1 MMRHKLLRVF
11 RKLIMPE
18 AELLV
23 VGSKLYAKKITK
35 DGRMIDYGLQS
46 QKLITNRGMITL
58 LKVLGGFHSD
68 DNNFSRGHLWS
79 IAVGHTSGT
88 GTNPESF
95 SDTQL
100 QSPIQTTPVQASI
113 YNYFF
118 DTTNQVY
125 RLRSIATLSYSA
137 PANVSEHAVWS
148 YNFSWSVWH
157 FFDRSVLATPIS
169 VSTGDTITFTYI
181 LELSRA

>member
-1 MMRHKLLRVF
+1 MRHKLLRVF

-18 AELLV
+18 AELLI

-35 DGRMIDYGLQS
+35 DGEEIDYGLQS

-58 LKVLGGFHSD
+58 LKALGAFYND
-68 DNNFSRGHLWS
+68 DNNFSRSQTWG
-79 IAVGHTSGT
+79 IALGHTSGT

-95 SDTQL
+95 TDTAL
-100 QSPIQTTPVQASI
+100 QSPIQTTPVFPSV

-118 DTTNQVY
+118 DTTSQTY

-137 PANVSEHAVWS
+137 PATVSEHAVWS
-148 YNFSWSVWH
+148 YNSYVGAWH
-157 FFDRSVLATPIS
+157 FFDRSVLATPIA

-181 LELSRA
+181 LEISRA

>member
-1 MMRHKLLRVF
+1 MRHKLLRVF

-18 AELLV
+18 TELLV
-23 VGSKLYAKKITK
+23 VGSKLYAKKITR
-35 DGRMIDYGLQS
+35 DGKEIDYGLQS

-58 LKVLGGFHSD
+58 LKALGAFHND
-68 DNNFSRGHLWS
+68 DNNFNRGSSWS
-79 IAVGHTSGT
+79 TAFGHTSGT

-95 SDTQL
+95 TDTAL
-100 QSPIQTTPVQASI
+100 QSPIQTAPVPAST

-118 DTTNQVY
+118 DTNNQIY
-125 RLRSIATLSYSA
+125 RLYSIATLSYSTSA
-137 PANVSEHAVWS
+137 TVSEHAVWS
-148 YNFSWSVWH
+148 HNASWAVWH

-169 VSTGDTITFTYI
+169 VLPGDTITFTYI

>member
-1 MMRHKLLRVF
+1 MRHKLLRVF

-23 VGSKLYAKKITK
+23 VGSKLYAKKRTR
-35 DGRMIDYGLQS
+35 DGEEIDYGLQS

-58 LKVLGGFHSD
+58 LKALGGFYNN
-68 DNNFSRGHLWS
+68 DNDFNRSYRWNTAF
-79 IAVGHTSGT
+79 GHTSGT

-95 SDTQL
+95 TDTAL
-100 QSPIQTTPVQASI
+100 QSPIQTSPTNAST

-118 DTTNQVY
+118 DTTSQVY
-125 RLRSIATLSYSA
+125 RLRSVAVLSYPA
-137 PANVSEHAVWS
+137 PATVSEHAVWS
-148 YNFSWSVWH
+148 YNVDSNSWH

-169 VSTGDTITFTYI
+169 VLSGDTITFTYI

>member
-1 MMRHKLLRVF
+1 MRHKLLRVF

-35 DGRMIDYGLQS
+35 DGEEIDYGLQS

-58 LKVLGGFHSD
+58 LKTLGGFHQD
-68 DNNFSRGHLWS
+68 DNNLERGYAWS
-79 IAVGHTSGT
+79 IAVGHTSGR
-88 GTNPESF
+88 GTSPESF
-95 SDTQL
+95 TNTAL
-100 QSPIQTTPVQASI
+100 QTPIQTTPRQAST
-113 YNYFF
+113 YDYFF
-118 DTTNQVY
+118 DTTSQVY
-125 RLRSIATLSYSA
+125 RLRSIATLSYFAS
-137 PANVSEHAVWS
+137 ANVSEHAAWS
-148 YNFSWSVWH
+148 YNYVWGSWH
-157 FFDRSVLATPIS
+157 FFDRSVLATPIA

>member
-1 MMRHKLLRVF
+1 MRRKLLRVF

-23 VGSKLYAKKITK
+23 VGSKLYAKKITR
-35 DGRMIDYGLQS
+35 DREVIDYGLQS

-58 LKVLGGFHSD
+58 LKALGGFHND
-68 DNNFSRGHLWS
+68 DNNFSRPLTWS
-79 IAVGHTSGT
+79 IALGHSSGT
-88 GTNPESF
+88 GTHPESF
-95 SDTQL
+95 TDTSL
-100 QSPIQTTPVQASI
+100 HSPIQTTPVQAAT

-118 DTTNQVY
+118 DTTNQIY

-137 PANVSEHAVWS
+137 PATVSEHAVWS
-148 YNFSWSVWH
+148 LNNNWSTWH

-169 VSTGDTITFTYI
+169 VLAGDTITFTYI
-181 LELSRA
+181 LEISRA

>member
-1 MMRHKLLRVF
+1 MRHKLLRAF

-58 LKVLGGFHSD
+58 LKALGNFHQD
-68 DNNFSRGHLWS
+68 DNNFSRAHLWS
-79 IAVGHTSGT
+79 IAFGHTSGT
-88 GTNPESF
+88 GTASESF
-95 SDTQL
+95 ADTAL
-100 QSPIQTTPVQASI
+100 QSPIQTTPAQAST
-113 YNYFF
+113 YDYFF
-118 DTTNQVY
+118 DTTSQIY
-125 RLRSIATLSYSA
+125 RLRSIAPLLYSA
-137 PANVSEHAVWS
+137 PATVSEHAVWTLFGS
-148 YNFSWSVWH
+148 TSWH

-169 VSTGDTITFTYI
+169 VSAGDTITFTYI
-181 LELSRA
+181 LELTRA

>member
-1 MMRHKLLRVF
+1 MRHKLLRVF

-23 VGSKLYAKKITK
+23 VGSKLYAKKITR
-35 DGRMIDYGLQS
+35 DGKVIDYGLQS

-58 LKVLGGFHSD
+58 LKALGGFYNN
-68 DNNFSRGHLWS
+68 DNDFSRTHCWT
-79 IAVGHTSGT
+79 IAIGHTSGT

-95 SDTQL
+95 TDTAL
-100 QSPIQTTPVQASI
+100 QSPIQTSPVNAST

-118 DTTNQVY
+118 DTTSQVY
-125 RLRSIATLSYSA
+125 RLRSVAALSYSA
-137 PANVSEHAVWS
+137 PATVSEHATWS
-148 YNFSWSVWH
+148 YNQNSAAWH
-157 FFDRSVLATPIS
+157 FFDRSVFATPIS
-169 VSTGDTITFTYI
+169 VLVGDTITFTYI